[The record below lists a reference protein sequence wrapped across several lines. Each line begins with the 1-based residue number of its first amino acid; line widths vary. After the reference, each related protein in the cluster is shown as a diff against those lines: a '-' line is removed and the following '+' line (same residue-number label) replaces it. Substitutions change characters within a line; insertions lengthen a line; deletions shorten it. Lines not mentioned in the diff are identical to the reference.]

1 MVKWGNMIRK
11 TKSKGKGIE
20 TFSEDEM
27 ERRLGA
33 QHEEVIAML
42 EAAYAQREERA
53 ASYLEPLHVFLN
65 EVRESF
71 EAGK

>member
-11 TKSKGKGIE
+11 TKSNRNGIG
-20 TFSEDEM
+20 TLSEDEM
-27 ERRLGA
+27 ERRLEA
-33 QHEEVIAML
+33 QHDEVIAML
-42 EAAYAQREERA
+42 EAAYAQREEGA

-65 EVRESF
+65 EVRENF